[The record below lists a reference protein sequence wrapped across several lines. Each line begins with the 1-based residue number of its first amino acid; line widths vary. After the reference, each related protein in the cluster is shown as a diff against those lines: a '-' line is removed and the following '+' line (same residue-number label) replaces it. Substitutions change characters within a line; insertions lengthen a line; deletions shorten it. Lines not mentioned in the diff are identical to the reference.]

1 MRKTSVFCFLLFNV
15 AVHAQINM
23 TKVFN
28 GKDSFAISNTEIT
41 QAQFEAIMGYN
52 PSRFDCPDCP
62 VETVSFVEAVNF
74 VTILS
79 AKANAYYLLP
89 SEAEW
94 EAVASAKF
102 DPESQAWYKD
112 NSLGQTHTVGTKK
125 PLNQLFDLFGNVWE
139 FTRTTEQKQV
149 VIKGGNWDSPKE
161 ALNVKNRYLF
171 DPRSKSDNVGFRIT
185 MRYQ

>member
-1 MRKTSVFCFLLFNV
+1 MHKIFVFCFLFFGL
-15 AVHAQINM
+15 AAQAQINM
-23 TKVFN
+23 TKVYN
-28 GKDSFAISNTEIT
+28 GNDSFAISNTEIT

-52 PSRFDCPDCP
+52 PSRFDCAQCP

-112 NSLGQTHTVGTKK
+112 NSLGQTHHVGTKK

-139 FTRTTEQKQV
+139 FTRTTEKDQV
-149 VIKGGNWDSPKE
+149 IIKGGNWDSPKE
-161 ALNVKNRYLF
+161 VFTVKNRYLF
-171 DPRSKSDNVGFRIT
+171 DPRSKSDNIGFRII
-185 MRYQ
+185 MRY